1 MAWRVYVRQGRA
13 LSVPLTPAERDAV
26 VHDAAATARPL
37 LGVFYLGAGLFK
49 HNRGHLARQTSC
61 STVYVIMAAQVDAST
76 LQLSSQCTRQLSHC
90 SGVVQLSKNES

>member
-76 LQLSSQCTRQLSHC
+76 LQASTRTAASAVPRLR
-90 SGVVQLSKNES
+90 